1 MNKEFTGLKSRIDQ
15 ISNNFYENI
24 DQNSQDKSQNLLKKC
39 FDMNLDVKIEL
50 EKTQTEFK
58 RISLLEEKRTAVV
71 ARNIQNF
78 LRFK

>member
-15 ISNNFYENI
+15 ISNNFYDKI
-24 DQNSQDKSQNLLKKC
+24 DQNSQIKSQHLLKKC

-58 RISLLEEKRTAVV
+58 RIALLEEKRTSVV